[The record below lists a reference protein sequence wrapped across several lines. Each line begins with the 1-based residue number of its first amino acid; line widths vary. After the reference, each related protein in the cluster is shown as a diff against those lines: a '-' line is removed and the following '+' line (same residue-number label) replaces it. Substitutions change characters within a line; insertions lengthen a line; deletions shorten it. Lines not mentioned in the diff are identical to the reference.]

1 MDTTVLIL
9 SIIIALLFG
18 GFLGF
23 IFYIQR
29 KEAKNLPN
37 ISKSTNPQNVQLQ
50 LQAYERLALLT
61 DRIALPNII
70 SRLNISGVSGKEMQ
84 QILTQNI
91 KQEFEHNI
99 TQQIYVSNNAWK
111 AIKNLKDQNLLIV
124 HQLGKN
130 LPNNAL
136 GIDLS
141 KNILEV
147 IGKHEVGQ
155 LHEITSEIIRTEA
168 AKII

>member
-1 MDTTVLIL
+1 MDNTVIIL
-9 SIIIALLFG
+9 SVIIALLLS
-18 GFLGF
+18 GFLAF

-29 KEAKNLPN
+29 KEVNNPQ
-37 ISKSTNPQNVQLQ
+37 IVKSSNPQNVQLQ

-84 QILTQNI
+84 QLLIQNI

-99 TQQIYVSNNAWK
+99 TQQIYVSNDAWK
-111 AIKNLKDQNLLIV
+111 AVKNLKDQNLLIIN
-124 HQLGKN
+124 QIGKD
-130 LPNNAL
+130 LPQTAL

-141 KNILEV
+141 KRILEV
-147 IGKHEVGQ
+147 IGNHDVGQ
-155 LHEITSEIIRTEA
+155 LHEIASEIVRIEA
-168 AKII
+168 SKII

>member
-1 MDTTVLIL
+1 MMDNTVIIL
-9 SIIIALLFG
+9 SVIIALLFA

-23 IFYIQR
+23 IFTIQR
-29 KEAKNLPN
+29 KEFKNPQVV
-37 ISKSTNPQNVQLQ
+37 KSSNPQNVQLQ

-70 SRLNISGVSGKEMQ
+70 SRLNIPGVSGKEMQ
-84 QILTQNI
+84 QILIQNI

-111 AIKNLKDQNLLIV
+111 AVKNLKDQNLLIIN
-124 HQLGKN
+124 QLGKD
-130 LPNNAL
+130 LPKTAL

-141 KNILEV
+141 KRILEV
-147 IGKHEVGQ
+147 IGNHEVGQ
-155 LHEITSEIIRTEA
+155 LHEIASEIVRTEA
-168 AKII
+168 SKII